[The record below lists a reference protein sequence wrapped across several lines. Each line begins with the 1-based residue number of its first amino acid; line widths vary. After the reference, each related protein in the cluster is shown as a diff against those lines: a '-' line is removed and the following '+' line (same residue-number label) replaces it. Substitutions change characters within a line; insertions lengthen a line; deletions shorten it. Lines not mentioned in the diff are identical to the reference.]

1 MESLKKV
8 KICLA
13 GNPNSGK
20 SSLFNNITGLRQHV
34 GNYPGITVE
43 KKEAFVTKN
52 GYELQIIDL
61 PGIYGLS
68 ASSEDEIVA
77 RNVLIEE
84 KPELV
89 IDVVDSSNLERNLYL
104 YAQLSEL
111 KIPVIIAMNMTDILE
126 NKGKKIDYKK
136 MEEKYN
142 VFAVPIVASKN
153 KGTEDLINKV
163 IDVLN
168 KKKEVKP
175 ISIDYG
181 KEINKEKDII
191 AQLISEDANMVLKYP
206 VNFLA
211 VELIKKEAYALEKVK
226 ESSNSSKIIEQVE
239 KSNKAIL
246 SLHNENLEA
255 VFADKIYDWIKVV
268 ISDVLEKNKAAKK
281 DISEAIDKIVLNKF
295 LSIPIFLGVMFLIFW
310 FTFTCS
316 GPVVGWFEAGIA
328 WLSEFAAGII
338 PEGNF
343 QSLVVDGIIG
353 GVGGVLGFF
362 PLIVFMFFAIAFF
375 EDTGYM
381 ARAVFIMD
389 RVMRKFG
396 LHGKSFASLLLAS
409 GGGCAVPAMMA
420 ARTID
425 NPKDRIT
432 TLLVTPFMICGAKLP
447 IFTLFIA
454 AFFSKSSTQATITLF
469 TFYLLSVCLALFSGW
484 VFKKTLF
491 KGEPGYFVMELPPYR
506 LPTLKGLILKMWERG
521 WMYLKKAGTI
531 ILLMSVLIWAGL
543 TFPQVDEEKL
553 AEQNLSEEEVAAAQ
567 MDQSYIGRLGNLI
580 EPIIKPIG
588 FDGKMGIALIAGLAA
603 KEVVVSTLGT
613 IYSMGETD
621 LEDDEA
627 VGSLADRIASD
638 SDWSPLKSIAFL
650 MFCLIYIPCI
660 VAVAVFYREAGSRI
674 KWLMVLLVWTTVL
687 GYLLSFIVYQGGR
700 LLGF

>member
-1 MESLKKV
+1 MSDLKSV

-13 GNPNSGK
+13 GNPNCGK

-34 GNYPGITVE
+34 GNYPGVTVE
-43 KKEAFVTKN
+43 KKEAFITRD

-61 PGIYGLS
+61 PGIYGLQ
-68 ASSEDEIVA
+68 ASSEDEVVA

-136 MEEKYN
+136 LEEKYN
-142 VFAVPIVASKN
+142 VVAVPIVASKN
-153 KGTEDLINKV
+153 KGTEELLNTV

-168 KKKEVKP
+168 KKKEIKSV
-175 ISIDYG
+175 SINYG
-181 KEINKEKDII
+181 KDI
-191 AQLISEDANMVLKYP
+191 
-206 VNFLA
+206 
-211 VELIKKEAYALEKVK
+211 EAERDSL
-226 ESSNSSKIIEQVE
+226 SKIIFEDSSLTVKYPTSWLALELVKKDSYAMEKIKPSVEYFKIKDQAE
-239 KSNKAIL
+239 KSNAKIL
-246 SLHNENLEA
+246 SLFNESIEA
-255 VFADKIYDWIKVV
+255 VFADKIYAWINSVV
-268 ISDVLEKNKAAKK
+268 DDVLSEAKAAKK
-281 DISEAIDKIVLNKF
+281 DVSEAIDKIVLNKF
-295 LSIPIFLGVMFLIFW
+295 WSVPIFLCVMFLIFW

-316 GPVVGWFEAGIA
+316 EPVVGWFEAAIE
-328 WLSEFAAGII
+328 WLSDFVSGII
-338 PEGNF
+338 PEGMF
-343 QSLVVDGIIG
+343 QSLIVDGIIG

-362 PLIVFMFFAIAFF
+362 PLIIFMFFAIAFF

-396 LHGKSFASLLLAS
+396 LHGKSFASLLIATN
-409 GGGCAVPAMMA
+409 GCAVPAMMST
-420 ARTID
+420 RTID

-447 IFTLFIA
+447 IFALFIA
-454 AFFSKSSTQATITLF
+454 AFFSASSSQATLTMF
-469 TFYLLSVCLALFSGW
+469 AFYLLSVILALFSGW

-491 KGEPGYFVMELPPYR
+491 KSEPGYFVMELPPYR
-506 LPTLKGLILKMWERG
+506 IPTIKGLLLKMWERG

-531 ILLMSVLIWAGL
+531 ILFMSVLIWAGM

-553 AEQNLSEEEVAAAQ
+553 AEQNLSEDEVAAVQ
-567 MDQSYIGRLGNLI
+567 MEQSYIGRLGNFI
-580 EPIIKPIG
+580 EPVIRPIG
-588 FDGKMGIALIAGLAA
+588 FNGKMGVALIAGLAA

-613 IYSMGETD
+613 MYSMGETD
-621 LEDDEA
+621 TEDDDA
-627 VGSLADRIASD
+627 VNSLAERIAADPS
-638 SDWSPLKSIAFL
+638 WSPLSSVAFL

-660 VAVAVFYREAGSRI
+660 VAIAVFYREAGSRI
-674 KWLMVLLVWTTVL
+674 KWLLVLFVWTTVL

>member
-13 GNPNSGK
+13 GNPNCGK

-34 GNYPGITVE
+34 GNYPGVTVE

-126 NKGKKIDYKK
+126 NKGQKIDYKK
-136 MEEKYN
+136 LEEKYN
-142 VFAVPIVASKN
+142 VVAVPIVASKN
-153 KGTEDLINKV
+153 KGTEELLKV
-163 IDVLN
+163 VTDVLS
-168 KKKEVKP
+168 KKKIIKSV
-175 ISIDYG
+175 SIDYG
-181 KEINKEKDII
+181 KEINKEKDTIC
-191 AQLISEDANMVLKYP
+191 QTISEDVNLVLKYP

-211 VELIKKEAYALEKVK
+211 VELIKKESYALEKIKKSPV
-226 ESSNSSKIIEQVE
+226 SSKIIEQVE
-239 KSNKAIL
+239 KSNKTIFD
-246 SLHNENLEA
+246 LHNENLEA
-255 VFADKIYDWIKVV
+255 VFADKIYDWIKIVV
-268 ISDVLEKNKAAKK
+268 SDVLSKSKSAKK
-281 DISEAIDKIVLNKF
+281 DFTETIDKIVLNKIW
-295 LSIPIFLGVMFLIFW
+295 SVPIFLLVMYIIFKFA
-310 FTFTCS
+310 FTVS
-316 GPVVGWFEAGIA
+316 EPIVGWFETGIE
-328 WLSEFAAGII
+328 WLSDFATGVLPEGII
-338 PEGNF
+338 
-343 QSLVVDGIIG
+343 QSLIVDGIIG

-362 PLIVFMFFAIAFF
+362 PQIICMFFAIAFF

-396 LHGKSFASLLLAS
+396 LHGKSFASLLIATN
-409 GGGCAVPAMMA
+409 GCAVPAMMA
-420 ARTID
+420 SRTID
-425 NPKDRIT
+425 NPKDRII

-447 IFTLFIA
+447 IFALFIA
-454 AFFSKSSTQATITLF
+454 AFFSKNSTQAANTMFI
-469 TFYLLSVCLALFSGW
+469 FYALSVVIALFSAW

-506 LPTLKGLILKMWERG
+506 VPTIKGLLLKMWERG
-521 WMYLKKAGTI
+521 WLYIKKAGTI

-553 AEQNLSEEEVAAAQ
+553 GEVSEEEVAAAQ
-567 MDQSYIGRLGNLI
+567 MDQSYIGRLGHFI
-580 EPIIKPIG
+580 EPVIKPIG

-621 LEDDEA
+621 VEDDEA
-627 VGSLADRIASD
+627 VNSLADKIASD
-638 SDWSPLKSIAFL
+638 PDWSPLKSVAFL
-650 MFCLIYIPCI
+650 MFCLIYVPCI
-660 VAVAVFYREAGSRI
+660 VAIAVFYREAGSRL
-674 KWLMVLLVWTTVL
+674 KWLIILFAWTTVL

>member
-1 MESLKKV
+1 MENIKKV

-13 GNPNSGK
+13 GNPNCGK
-20 SSLFNNITGLRQHV
+20 TSLFNNITGLRQHV
-34 GNYPGITVE
+34 GNYPGVTVE

-89 IDVVDSSNLERNLYL
+89 IDVIDSSNLERNLYL

-126 NKGKKIDYKK
+126 NKGQKIDYKK
-136 MEEKYN
+136 LEEKYN
-142 VFAVPIVASKN
+142 VVAVPIVASKN
-153 KGTEDLINKV
+153 KGTQELLNTV
-163 IDVLN
+163 TDVLS
-168 KKKEVKP
+168 KKKTVKP
-175 ISIDYG
+175 VSIDYG
-181 KEINKEKDII
+181 KEINKEKDTIC
-191 AQLISEDANMVLKYP
+191 QLISEDLNIVLKYP

-211 VELIKKEAYALEKVK
+211 VELIKKESYALEKIK
-226 ESSNSSKIIEQVE
+226 NSKDSAKIIEQVE
-239 KSNKAIL
+239 KSNKKIFDM
-246 SLHNENLEA
+246 HNESLEA

-268 ISDVLEKNKAAKK
+268 VSDVLSKSKTAKK
-281 DISEAIDKIVLNKF
+281 DFTEAIDKIVLNKI
-295 LSIPIFLGVMFLIFW
+295 LSVPIFLLVMYIIFKFA
-310 FTFTCS
+310 FTVS
-316 GPVVGWFEAGIA
+316 EPIVGWFEAGIG
-328 WLSEFAAGII
+328 WLSDFATGVI
-338 PEGNF
+338 PEGIF
-343 QSLVVDGIIG
+343 QSLIVDGIIA

-362 PLIVFMFFAIAFF
+362 PQIICMFFAIAFF

-396 LHGKSFASLLLAS
+396 LHGKSFASLLIATN
-409 GGGCAVPAMMA
+409 GCAVPAMMA
-420 ARTID
+420 SRTID
-425 NPKDRIT
+425 NPKDRII

-447 IFTLFIA
+447 IFALFIA
-454 AFFSKSSTQATITLF
+454 AFFSKNSTQAANTMFI
-469 TFYLLSVCLALFSGW
+469 FYALSVVIALFSAW

-506 LPTLKGLILKMWERG
+506 VPTIKGLLLKMWERG
-521 WMYLKKAGTI
+521 WLYIKKAGTI

-553 AEQNLSEEEVAAAQ
+553 GDVSEEEVAAAQ
-567 MDQSYIGRLGNLI
+567 MDQSYIGKLGHFI
-580 EPIIKPIG
+580 EPVIKPIG

-621 LEDDEA
+621 VEDDEA
-627 VGSLADRIASD
+627 VGSLADKIASD
-638 SDWSPLKSIAFL
+638 PDWSPLKSIAFL
-650 MFCLIYIPCI
+650 MFCLIYVPCI
-660 VAVAVFYREAGSRI
+660 VAIAVFYREAGSRL
-674 KWLMVLLVWTTVL
+674 KWLIILFAWTTVL

>member
-1 MESLKKV
+1 MENIKKV

-13 GNPNSGK
+13 GNPNCGK

-34 GNYPGITVE
+34 GNYPGVTVE
-43 KKEAFVTKN
+43 KKEAVVTKN
-52 GYELQIIDL
+52 GYELKIIDL

-68 ASSEDEIVA
+68 ASSEDEVVA

-84 KPELV
+84 KPELI

-126 NKGKKIDYKK
+126 NKGQKIDYKK
-136 MEEKYN
+136 LEEKYN
-142 VFAVPIVASKN
+142 VTAVPVVASKN
-153 KGTEDLINKV
+153 KGTQELLNV
-163 IDVLN
+163 VTDVLS
-168 KKKEVKP
+168 KKKSVTN

-181 KEINKEKDII
+181 KEINSEKEKISKLIYDDIE
-191 AQLISEDANMVLKYP
+191 LVKKYP

-211 VELIKKEAYALEKVK
+211 VELIKKETYALEKIK
-226 ESSNSSKIIEQVE
+226 EASNASKIVEQVE
-239 KSNKAIL
+239 QSNKAIFA
-246 SLHNENLEA
+246 LHNENLEA
-255 VFADKIYDWIKVV
+255 VFADKIYDWIKTVV
-268 ISDVLEKNKAAKK
+268 SDVLSKSKETKK
-281 DISEAIDKIVLNKF
+281 DMSEAIDKIVLNKF
-295 LSIPIFLGVMFLIFW
+295 WSVPIFLLVMYVIFQFA
-310 FTFTCS
+310 FTVS
-316 GPVVGWFEAGIA
+316 EPIVGWFETAIE
-328 WLSEFAAGII
+328 WLSDFAKGII

-343 QSLVVDGIIG
+343 QSLIVDGIIG

-362 PLIVFMFFAIAFF
+362 PQIICMFFAIAFF

-396 LHGKSFASLLLAS
+396 LHGKSFASLLIATN
-409 GGGCAVPAMMA
+409 GCAVPAMMST
-420 ARTID
+420 RTID
-425 NPKDRIT
+425 NPKDRII

-447 IFTLFIA
+447 IFALFIA
-454 AFFSKSSTQATITLF
+454 AFFSKSSSQAANTMFI
-469 TFYLLSVCLALFSGW
+469 FYALSICIALFSAY

-506 LPTLKGLILKMWERG
+506 VPTIKGLLLKMWERG
-521 WMYLKKAGTI
+521 WMYIKKAGTI

-553 AEQNLSEEEVAAAQ
+553 GEGLSEEQIAAAQ
-567 MDQSYIGRLGNLI
+567 MDQSYIGRLGHFI
-580 EPIIKPIG
+580 EPVIKPIG

-621 LEDDEA
+621 VEDDEA
-627 VGSLADRIASD
+627 VNSLADKIAQD
-638 SDWSPLKSIAFL
+638 SDWSPLKSVAFL
-650 MFCLIYIPCI
+650 MFCLIYVPCI
-660 VAVAVFYREAGSRI
+660 VAIAVFYREAGSRL
-674 KWLMVLLVWTTVL
+674 KWLIILFAWTTAL

>member
-1 MESLKKV
+1 MEKLKKV

-13 GNPNSGK
+13 GNPNCGK
-20 SSLFNNITGLRQHV
+20 SSLFNNLTGLRQHV
-34 GNYPGITVE
+34 GNYPGVTVE
-43 KKEAFVTKN
+43 KKEAFINKD

-104 YAQLSEL
+104 FAQLSEL

-126 NKGKKIDYKK
+126 NKGNQINYKK
-136 MEEKYN
+136 LEEKYN
-142 VFAVPIVASKN
+142 VVAVPIVASKN
-153 KGTEDLINKV
+153 KGTDKLLETV
-163 IDVLN
+163 ISVLN
-168 KKKEVKP
+168 KKKTVKP
-175 ISIDYG
+175 VSIDYG
-181 KEINKEKDII
+181 KEINNEKN
-191 AQLISEDANMVLKYP
+191 ALSKLISEDLNLVLKYP

-211 VELIKKEAYALEKVK
+211 VELIKKDSYALEKIK
-226 ESSNSSKIIEQVE
+226 ASTNYKKIIEQAE
-239 KSNKAIL
+239 KSNKAIFA
-246 SLHNENLEA
+246 LHNEPLEA

-268 ISDVLEKNKAAKK
+268 VSDVLSKSKEAKR

-295 LSIPIFLGVMFLIFW
+295 WSVPIFLLVMYVIFQFA
-310 FTFTCS
+310 FTVS
-316 GPVVGWFEAGIA
+316 EPIVGWFETAIE
-328 WLSEFAAGII
+328 WLSDFATGII
-338 PEGNF
+338 PEGIF
-343 QSLVVDGIIG
+343 QSLIVDGIIG

-362 PLIVFMFFAIAFF
+362 PQIICMFFAIAFF

-396 LHGKSFASLLLAS
+396 LHGKSFASLLIATN
-409 GGGCAVPAMMA
+409 GCAVPAMMST
-420 ARTID
+420 RTID
-425 NPKDRIT
+425 NPKDRII

-447 IFTLFIA
+447 IFALFIA
-454 AFFSKSSTQATITLF
+454 AFFSKSSTQAANTMFI
-469 TFYLLSVCLALFSGW
+469 FYALSVCIALFSAW

-491 KGEPGYFVMELPPYR
+491 KGDPGYFVMELPPYR
-506 LPTLKGLILKMWERG
+506 VPTLKGLLLKMWERG
-521 WMYLKKAGTI
+521 WMYIKKAGTI

-553 AEQNLSEEEVAAAQ
+553 GDVSEEEVAATQ
-567 MDQSYIGRLGNLI
+567 MDQSYIGRLGHLI
-580 EPIIKPIG
+580 EPVIKPIG

-621 LEDDEA
+621 VEDDEA
-627 VGSLADRIASD
+627 VNSLADKIASD
-638 SDWSPLKSIAFL
+638 PDWSPLKSVAFL
-650 MFCLIYIPCI
+650 MFCLIYVPCI
-660 VAVAVFYREAGSRI
+660 VAIAVFYREAGSRL
-674 KWLMVLLVWTTVL
+674 KWLIILFAWTTVL

>member
-1 MESLKKV
+1 MENIKKV

-13 GNPNSGK
+13 GNPNCGK

-34 GNYPGITVE
+34 GNYPGVTVE
-43 KKEAFVTKN
+43 KKEAFITKN

-111 KIPVIIAMNMTDILE
+111 KIPVIIAMNMTDILD
-126 NKGKKIDYKK
+126 NKGQKIDYKK
-136 MEEKYN
+136 LEEKYN
-142 VFAVPIVASKN
+142 VVAVPIVASKN
-153 KGTEDLINKV
+153 KGTEELLKV
-163 IDVLN
+163 VTDVLS
-168 KKKEVKP
+168 KKKTVRP
-175 ISIDYG
+175 VSIDYG
-181 KEINKEKDII
+181 KEINKEKDTIC
-191 AQLISEDANMVLKYP
+191 QLISEDLNLVLKYP

-211 VELIKKEAYALEKVK
+211 VELIKKESYAIEKIK
-226 ESSNSSKIIEQVE
+226 SSKDSAKIIEQVE
-239 KSNKAIL
+239 KSNKKIFD
-246 SLHNENLEA
+246 LHNENLEA
-255 VFADKIYDWIKVV
+255 IFADKIYDWIKVV
-268 ISDVLEKNKAAKK
+268 VSDVLSKSKEAKK
-281 DISEAIDKIVLNKF
+281 DFTEAIDKIVLNKF
-295 LSIPIFLGVMFLIFW
+295 WSVPIFLLVMYIIFKFA
-310 FTFTCS
+310 FTVS
-316 GPVVGWFEAGIA
+316 EPIVGWFEAGIE
-328 WLSEFAAGII
+328 WLSNFATGVI
-338 PEGNF
+338 PEGIF
-343 QSLVVDGIIG
+343 QSLIVDGIIA

-362 PLIVFMFFAIAFF
+362 PQIICMFFAIAFF

-396 LHGKSFASLLLAS
+396 LHGKSFASLLIATN
-409 GGGCAVPAMMA
+409 GCAVPAMMA
-420 ARTID
+420 SRTID
-425 NPKDRIT
+425 NPKDRII

-447 IFTLFIA
+447 IFALFIA
-454 AFFSKSSTQATITLF
+454 AFFSKNSTQAANTMFI
-469 TFYLLSVCLALFSGW
+469 FYALSIVIALFSAW

-506 LPTLKGLILKMWERG
+506 VPTIKGLLLKMWERG
-521 WMYLKKAGTI
+521 WLYIKKAGTI

-543 TFPQVDEEKL
+543 TFPKVDEEKL
-553 AEQNLSEEEVAAAQ
+553 GDISEEEVAAAQ
-567 MDQSYIGRLGNLI
+567 MDQSYIGKLGHFI
-580 EPIIKPIG
+580 EPVIKPIG

-621 LEDDEA
+621 VEDDEA
-627 VGSLADRIASD
+627 VNSLADKIASD
-638 SDWSPLKSIAFL
+638 PDWSPLKSVAFL
-650 MFCLIYIPCI
+650 MFCLIYVPCI
-660 VAVAVFYREAGSRI
+660 VAIAVFYREAGSRL
-674 KWLMVLLVWTTVL
+674 KWLIILFAWTTVL
-687 GYLLSFIVYQGGR
+687 GYLLSFIVYQGGK

>member
-1 MESLKKV
+1 MENIKKV

-13 GNPNSGK
+13 GNPNCGK

-34 GNYPGITVE
+34 GNYPGVTVE
-43 KKEAFVTKN
+43 KKEAVVTKN
-52 GYELQIIDL
+52 GYELKIIDL

-68 ASSEDEIVA
+68 ASSEDEVVA

-84 KPELV
+84 KPELI

-126 NKGKKIDYKK
+126 NKGQKIDYKK
-136 MEEKYN
+136 LEEKYN
-142 VFAVPIVASKN
+142 VTAVPVVASKN
-153 KGTEDLINKV
+153 KGTQELLNV
-163 IDVLN
+163 VTDVLS
-168 KKKEVKP
+168 KKKSVTN

-181 KEINKEKDII
+181 KEINSEKEKISKLIYDDIE
-191 AQLISEDANMVLKYP
+191 LVKKYP

-211 VELIKKEAYALEKVK
+211 VELIKKETYALEKIK
-226 ESSNSSKIIEQVE
+226 EASNASKIVEQVE
-239 KSNKAIL
+239 QSNKAIFA
-246 SLHNENLEA
+246 LHNENLEA
-255 VFADKIYDWIKVV
+255 VFADKIYDWIKTVV
-268 ISDVLEKNKAAKK
+268 SDVLSKSKETKK
-281 DISEAIDKIVLNKF
+281 DMSEAIDKIVLNKF
-295 LSIPIFLGVMFLIFW
+295 WSVPIFLLVMYVIFQFA
-310 FTFTCS
+310 FTVS
-316 GPVVGWFEAGIA
+316 EPIVGWFETAIE
-328 WLSEFAAGII
+328 WFSDFAKGII

-343 QSLVVDGIIG
+343 QSLIVDGIIG

-362 PLIVFMFFAIAFF
+362 PQIICMFFAIAFF

-396 LHGKSFASLLLAS
+396 LHGKSFASLLIATN
-409 GGGCAVPAMMA
+409 GCAVPAMMST
-420 ARTID
+420 RTID
-425 NPKDRIT
+425 NPKDRII

-447 IFTLFIA
+447 IFALFIA
-454 AFFSKSSTQATITLF
+454 AFFSKSSSQAANTMFI
-469 TFYLLSVCLALFSGW
+469 FYALSICIALFSAY

-506 LPTLKGLILKMWERG
+506 VPTIKGLLLKMWERG
-521 WMYLKKAGTI
+521 WMYIKKAGTI

-553 AEQNLSEEEVAAAQ
+553 GEGLSEEQIAAAQ
-567 MDQSYIGRLGNLI
+567 MDQSYIGRLGHFI
-580 EPIIKPIG
+580 EPVIKPIG

-621 LEDDEA
+621 VEDDEA
-627 VGSLADRIASD
+627 VNSLADKIAQD
-638 SDWSPLKSIAFL
+638 SDWSPLKSVAFL
-650 MFCLIYIPCI
+650 MFCLIYVPCI
-660 VAVAVFYREAGSRI
+660 VAIAVFYREAGSRL
-674 KWLMVLLVWTTVL
+674 KWLIILFAWTTAL

>member
-1 MESLKKV
+1 M
-8 KICLA
+8 A
-13 GNPNSGK
+13 GNPNCGK

-34 GNYPGITVE
+34 GNYPGVTVE

-52 GYELQIIDL
+52 GYERQIIDL

-126 NKGKKIDYKK
+126 NKGQKIDYKK
-136 MEEKYN
+136 LEEKYN
-142 VFAVPIVASKN
+142 VVAVPIVASKN
-153 KGTEDLINKV
+153 KGTEELLKV
-163 IDVLN
+163 VTDVLS
-168 KKKEVKP
+168 KKKIIKSV
-175 ISIDYG
+175 SIDYG
-181 KEINKEKDII
+181 KEINKEKDTIC
-191 AQLISEDANMVLKYP
+191 QTISEDVNLVLKYP

-211 VELIKKEAYALEKVK
+211 VELIKKESYALEKIKKSPV
-226 ESSNSSKIIEQVE
+226 SSKIIEQVE
-239 KSNKAIL
+239 KSNKAIFD
-246 SLHNENLEA
+246 LHNENLEA
-255 VFADKIYDWIKVV
+255 VFADKIYDWIKIVV
-268 ISDVLEKNKAAKK
+268 SDVLSKSKSAKK
-281 DISEAIDKIVLNKF
+281 DFTETIDKIVLNKIW
-295 LSIPIFLGVMFLIFW
+295 SVPIFLLVMYIIFKFA
-310 FTFTCS
+310 FTVS
-316 GPVVGWFEAGIA
+316 EPIVGWFETGIE
-328 WLSEFAAGII
+328 WLSDFATGVI
-338 PEGNF
+338 PGGVF
-343 QSLVVDGIIG
+343 QSLIVDGIIG

-362 PLIVFMFFAIAFF
+362 PQIICMFFAIAFF

-396 LHGKSFASLLLAS
+396 LHGKSFASLLIATN
-409 GGGCAVPAMMA
+409 GCAVPAMMA
-420 ARTID
+420 SRTID
-425 NPKDRIT
+425 NPKDRII

-447 IFTLFIA
+447 IFALFIA
-454 AFFSKSSTQATITLF
+454 AFFSKNSTQAANTMFI
-469 TFYLLSVCLALFSGW
+469 FYALSIVIALFSAW

-506 LPTLKGLILKMWERG
+506 VPTIKGLLLKMWERG
-521 WMYLKKAGTI
+521 WLYIKKAGTI

-543 TFPQVDEEKL
+543 TFPKVDEEML
-553 AEQNLSEEEVAAAQ
+553 GEVSEEEVAAAQ
-567 MDQSYIGRLGNLI
+567 MDQSYIGRLGHFI
-580 EPIIKPIG
+580 EPVIKPIG

-621 LEDDEA
+621 VEDEEA
-627 VGSLADRIASD
+627 VGSLADKIASD
-638 SDWSPLKSIAFL
+638 PDWSPLKSVAFL
-650 MFCLIYIPCI
+650 MFCLIYVPCI
-660 VAVAVFYREAGSRI
+660 VAIAVFYREAGSRL
-674 KWLMVLLVWTTVL
+674 KWLIILFAWTTVL
-687 GYLLSFIVYQGGR
+687 GYLLSFIVYQGGK

>member
-1 MESLKKV
+1 MDKLKKV

-13 GNPNSGK
+13 GNPNCGK

-34 GNYPGITVE
+34 GNYPGVTVE
-43 KKEAFVTKN
+43 KKEAFITKN

-68 ASSEDEIVA
+68 ASSEDEVVA

-126 NKGKKIDYKK
+126 NKGQKIDYKK
-136 MEEKYN
+136 LEEKYN
-142 VFAVPIVASKN
+142 IVAIPIVASKN
-153 KGTEDLINKV
+153 KGTDKLLDAV

-175 ISIDYG
+175 VSIDYG
-181 KEINKEKDII
+181 KEINTEKDII
-191 AQLISEDANMVLKYP
+191 TQLITEDVNLTAKYP
-206 VNFLA
+206 INFLA
-211 VELIKKEAYALEKVK
+211 VELIKKEAYALEKIK
-226 ESSNSSKIIEQVE
+226 ESSNAAKITEQIE
-239 KSNKAIL
+239 KSSNIIL
-246 SLHNENLEA
+246 NLYNENLEA
-255 VFADKIYDWIKVV
+255 VFADKIYDWIKTVV
-268 ISDVLEKNKAAKK
+268 SDVLSKSKTAKK
-281 DISEAIDKIVLNKF
+281 DMSEAIDKIVLNKF
-295 LSIPIFLGVMFLIFW
+295 WSVPIFLCVMFVIFW

-316 GPVVGWFEAGIA
+316 EPVVGWFEAGIE
-328 WLSEFAAGII
+328 WLSDFASNII
-338 PEGNF
+338 PEGMF
-343 QSLVVDGIIG
+343 QSLIVDGIIG

-362 PLIVFMFFAIAFF
+362 PLIIFMFFAIAFF

-389 RVMRKFG
+389 RIMRKFG
-396 LHGKSFASLLLAS
+396 LHGKSFASLLIATN
-409 GGGCAVPAMMA
+409 GCAVPAMMA
-420 ARTID
+420 SRTID

-447 IFTLFIA
+447 IFALFIA
-454 AFFSKSSTQATITLF
+454 AFFSKSSTQATMTMF
-469 TFYLLSVCLALFSGW
+469 SFYLLSVCLALFSGW

-506 LPTLKGLILKMWERG
+506 VPTIKGLLLKMWERG
-521 WMYLKKAGTI
+521 WMYIKKAGTI
-531 ILLMSVLIWAGL
+531 ILLVSVLIWAGL

-553 AEQNLSEEEVAAAQ
+553 GDVSEEEVAAVQ
-567 MDQSYIGRLGNLI
+567 MDQSYIGKLGHFI
-580 EPIIKPIG
+580 EPIVKPIG
-588 FDGKMGIALIAGLAA
+588 FDGKMGIALIAGVAA

-621 LEDDEA
+621 TEDDEA
-627 VGSLADRIASD
+627 VNSLAEKIASD
-638 SDWSPLKSIAFL
+638 PDWSPLKSIAFL
-650 MFCLIYIPCI
+650 MFCLIYVPCI
-660 VAVAVFYREAGSRI
+660 VAITVFYREAGSRM
-674 KWLMVLLVWTTVL
+674 KWLLILFIWTTCL
-687 GYLLSFIVYQGGR
+687 GYILSFIVYQGGK

>member
-1 MESLKKV
+1 MESIKKV

-13 GNPNSGK
+13 GNPNCGK
-20 SSLFNNITGLRQHV
+20 TSLFNNITGLRQHV
-34 GNYPGITVE
+34 GNYPGVTVE
-43 KKEAFVTKN
+43 KKEAFITKN
-52 GYELQIIDL
+52 GFELQIIDL

-126 NKGKKIDYKK
+126 KKGQKIDYKRL
-136 MEEKYN
+136 EEKYN
-142 VFAVPIVASKN
+142 IVAVPIVASKN
-153 KGTEDLINKV
+153 KGTQELLNTV
-163 IDVLN
+163 TDVLS
-168 KKKEVKP
+168 KKKTVKP
-175 ISIDYG
+175 VSIDYG
-181 KEINKEKDII
+181 KEINKEKD
-191 AQLISEDANMVLKYP
+191 AVCQVISEDLNLVLKYP

-211 VELIKKEAYALEKVK
+211 VELIKKEAYALEKIK
-226 ESSNSSKIIEQVE
+226 EAKNSSKIIEQVE
-239 KSNKAIL
+239 KSNGTIS
-246 SLHNENLEA
+246 SLFNENLEA

-268 ISDVLEKNKAAKK
+268 VSNILSKSKEAKK
-281 DISEAIDKIVLNKF
+281 DVSEAIDKVVLNKF
-295 LSIPIFLGVMFLIFW
+295 WSVPIFLLVMYVIFQFA
-310 FTFTCS
+310 FTVS
-316 GPVVGWFEAGIA
+316 EPIVGWFEAGIE
-328 WLSEFAAGII
+328 WLSDFATNLI

-343 QSLVVDGIIG
+343 QSLIVDGIIG

-362 PLIVFMFFAIAFF
+362 PQIVCMFFAIAFF

-396 LHGKSFASLLLAS
+396 LHGKSFASLLIATN
-409 GGGCAVPAMMA
+409 GCAVPAMMST
-420 ARTID
+420 RTID
-425 NPKDRIT
+425 NPKDRII

-447 IFTLFIA
+447 IFALFIA
-454 AFFSKSSTQATITLF
+454 AFFSKSSTQAANTMFI
-469 TFYLLSVCLALFSGW
+469 FYALSVVIALFSAW

-491 KGEPGYFVMELPPYR
+491 KGDPGYFVMELPPYR
-506 LPTLKGLILKMWERG
+506 VPTLKGLLLKMWERG

-531 ILLMSVLIWAGL
+531 ILLVSVLIWAGL

-553 AEQNLSEEEVAAAQ
+553 GEVSEEEVAAAQ
-567 MDQSYIGRLGNLI
+567 MDQSYIGRLGHFI

-603 KEVVVSTLGT
+603 KEVVVSTLG
-613 IYSMGETD
+613 IVYSMGETD
-621 LEDDEA
+621 VEDDEA
-627 VGSLADRIASD
+627 VNSLADKIASD
-638 SDWSPLKSIAFL
+638 PDWSPLKSVAFL
-650 MFCLIYIPCI
+650 MFCLIYVPCI
-660 VAVAVFYREAGSRI
+660 VAIAVFYREAGSRL
-674 KWLMVLLVWTTVL
+674 KWLIILFAWTTVL

>member
-1 MESLKKV
+1 MSDLKSV

-13 GNPNSGK
+13 GNPNCGK

-34 GNYPGITVE
+34 GNYPGVTVE
-43 KKEAFVTKN
+43 KKEAFITRD

-61 PGIYGLS
+61 PGIYGLQ
-68 ASSEDEIVA
+68 ASSEDEVVA

-104 YAQLSEL
+104 DAQLSEL

-136 MEEKYN
+136 LEEKYN
-142 VFAVPIVASKN
+142 VVAVPIVASKN
-153 KGTEDLINKV
+153 KGTEELLNTV

-168 KKKEVKP
+168 KKKEIKSV
-175 ISIDYG
+175 SINYG
-181 KEINKEKDII
+181 KDI
-191 AQLISEDANMVLKYP
+191 
-206 VNFLA
+206 
-211 VELIKKEAYALEKVK
+211 EAERDSL
-226 ESSNSSKIIEQVE
+226 SKIIFEDSSLTVKYPTSWLALELVKKDSYAMEKIKPSVEYFKIKDQAE
-239 KSNKAIL
+239 KSNAKIL
-246 SLHNENLEA
+246 SLFNESIEA
-255 VFADKIYDWIKVV
+255 VFADKIYAWINSVV
-268 ISDVLEKNKAAKK
+268 DDVLSEAKAAKK
-281 DISEAIDKIVLNKF
+281 DVSEAIDKIVLNKF
-295 LSIPIFLGVMFLIFW
+295 WSVPIFLCVMFLIFW

-316 GPVVGWFEAGIA
+316 EPVVGWFEAAIE
-328 WLSEFAAGII
+328 WLSDFVSGII
-338 PEGNF
+338 PEGMF
-343 QSLVVDGIIG
+343 QSLIVDGIIG

-362 PLIVFMFFAIAFF
+362 PLIIFMFFAIAFF

-396 LHGKSFASLLLAS
+396 LHGKSFASLLIATN
-409 GGGCAVPAMMA
+409 GCAVPAMMST
-420 ARTID
+420 RTID

-447 IFTLFIA
+447 IFALFIA
-454 AFFSKSSTQATITLF
+454 AFFSASSSQATLTMF
-469 TFYLLSVCLALFSGW
+469 AFYLLSVILALFSGW

-491 KGEPGYFVMELPPYR
+491 KSEPGYFVMELPPYR
-506 LPTLKGLILKMWERG
+506 IPTIKGLLLKMWERG

-531 ILLMSVLIWAGL
+531 ILFMSVLIWAGM

-553 AEQNLSEEEVAAAQ
+553 AEQNLSEDEVAAVQ
-567 MDQSYIGRLGNLI
+567 MEQSYIGRLGNFI
-580 EPIIKPIG
+580 EPVIRPIG
-588 FDGKMGIALIAGLAA
+588 FNGKMGVALIAGLAA

-613 IYSMGETD
+613 MYSMGETD
-621 LEDDEA
+621 TEDDDA
-627 VGSLADRIASD
+627 VNSLAERIAADPS
-638 SDWSPLKSIAFL
+638 WSPLSSVAFL

-660 VAVAVFYREAGSRI
+660 VAIAVFYREAGSRI
-674 KWLMVLLVWTTVL
+674 KWLLVLFVWTTVL

>member
-1 MESLKKV
+1 VEKLKKV

-13 GNPNSGK
+13 GNPNCGK

-34 GNYPGITVE
+34 GNYPGVTVE
-43 KKEAFVTKN
+43 KKEAVVTKN
-52 GYELQIIDL
+52 GYELKIIDL

-126 NKGKKIDYKK
+126 NKGQKIDYKK
-136 MEEKYN
+136 LEEKYN
-142 VFAVPIVASKN
+142 IVAVPIVASKN
-153 KGTEDLINKV
+153 KGTRELLNV
-163 IDVLN
+163 VTDVLS

-175 ISIDYG
+175 VSIDYG
-181 KEINKEKDII
+181 KEINNEKNII
-191 AQLISEDANMVLKYP
+191 TQLITEDVALVSKYP
-206 VNFLA
+206 INFLA
-211 VELIKKEAYALEKVK
+211 VELIKKEPYALEKIR
-226 ESSNSSKIIEQVE
+226 ESSLFSKISGQVE
-239 KSNKAIL
+239 RSYKQIY
-246 SLHNENLEA
+246 SLYNENLEA
-255 VFADKIYDWIKVV
+255 VFADKIYDWIKIVV
-268 ISDVLEKNKAAKK
+268 SDVLSKSKSVKK
-281 DISEAIDKIVLNKF
+281 DRTEAIDKIVLNKF
-295 LSIPIFLGVMFLIFW
+295 WSVPIFLLVMYVIFQFA
-310 FTFTCS
+310 FTVS
-316 GPVVGWFEAGIA
+316 EPIVGWFEAGIE
-328 WLSEFAAGII
+328 WLSDFATKLI

-343 QSLVVDGIIG
+343 QSLVVDGIIA

-362 PLIVFMFFAIAFF
+362 PQIICMFFAIAFF

-396 LHGKSFASLLLAS
+396 LHGKSFASLLIATN
-409 GGGCAVPAMMA
+409 GCAVPAMMST
-420 ARTID
+420 RTID
-425 NPKDRIT
+425 NPKDRII

-447 IFTLFIA
+447 IFALFIA
-454 AFFSKSSTQATITLF
+454 AFFSKSSSQAANTMFI
-469 TFYLLSVCLALFSGW
+469 FYALSVVIALFSAW

-506 LPTLKGLILKMWERG
+506 VPTLKGLLLKMWERG
-521 WMYLKKAGTI
+521 WMYIKKAGTI

-567 MDQSYIGRLGNLI
+567 MDQSYIGRLGHFI
-580 EPIIKPIG
+580 EPVIKPIG

-621 LEDDEA
+621 VEDDEA
-627 VGSLADRIASD
+627 VGSLADKIASD
-638 SDWSPLKSIAFL
+638 PDWSPLKSIAFL
-650 MFCLIYIPCI
+650 MFCLIYVPCI
-660 VAVAVFYREAGSRI
+660 VAIAVFYREAGSRL
-674 KWLMVLLVWTTVL
+674 KWLIILFAWTTVL

>member
-13 GNPNSGK
+13 GNPNCGK

-34 GNYPGITVE
+34 GNYPGVTVE

-126 NKGKKIDYKK
+126 NKGQKIDYKK
-136 MEEKYN
+136 LEEKYN
-142 VFAVPIVASKN
+142 VVAVPIVASKN
-153 KGTEDLINKV
+153 KGTEELLKV
-163 IDVLN
+163 VTDVLS
-168 KKKEVKP
+168 KKKTIKSV
-175 ISIDYG
+175 SIDYG
-181 KEINKEKDII
+181 KEINKEKDTICQI
-191 AQLISEDANMVLKYP
+191 ISEDVNLVLKYP

-211 VELIKKEAYALEKVK
+211 VELIKKESYALEKIRKSPV
-226 ESSNSSKIIEQVE
+226 SSKIIEQVE
-239 KSNKAIL
+239 KSNKIIFD
-246 SLHNENLEA
+246 LHNENLEA
-255 VFADKIYDWIKVV
+255 VFADKIYDWIKIVV
-268 ISDVLEKNKAAKK
+268 SDVLSKSKSVKK
-281 DISEAIDKIVLNKF
+281 DFTEAIDKIVLNKIW
-295 LSIPIFLGVMFLIFW
+295 SVPIFLLVMYIIFKFA
-310 FTFTCS
+310 FTVS
-316 GPVVGWFEAGIA
+316 EPIVGWFEAGIE
-328 WLSEFAAGII
+328 WLSDFATGVI
-338 PEGNF
+338 PEGIF
-343 QSLVVDGIIG
+343 QSLIVDGIIG

-362 PLIVFMFFAIAFF
+362 PQIICMFFAIAFF

-396 LHGKSFASLLLAS
+396 LHGKSFASLLIATN
-409 GGGCAVPAMMA
+409 GCAVPAMMA
-420 ARTID
+420 SRTID
-425 NPKDRIT
+425 NPKDRII

-447 IFTLFIA
+447 IFALFIA
-454 AFFSKSSTQATITLF
+454 AFFSKSSTQAANTMFI
-469 TFYLLSVCLALFSGW
+469 FYTLSVVIALFSAW

-506 LPTLKGLILKMWERG
+506 VPTIKGLLLKMWERG

-531 ILLMSVLIWAGL
+531 ILLMSIIIWAGL

-553 AEQNLSEEEVAAAQ
+553 GEVSEEEVAAAQ
-567 MDQSYIGRLGNLI
+567 MDQSYIGKLGHFI
-580 EPIIKPIG
+580 EPVIKPIG

-621 LEDDEA
+621 VEDDEA
-627 VGSLADRIASD
+627 VNSLADKIASD
-638 SDWSPLKSIAFL
+638 PDWSPLKSVAFL
-650 MFCLIYIPCI
+650 MFCLIYVPCI
-660 VAVAVFYREAGSRI
+660 VAIAVFYREAGSRL
-674 KWLMVLLVWTTVL
+674 KWLIILFAWTTVL

>member
-1 MESLKKV
+1 METKKA

-34 GNYPGITVE
+34 GNYPGVTVE
-43 KKEAFVTKN
+43 KKEAFITRG
-52 GYELQIIDL
+52 GYELRITDL

-68 ASSEDEIVA
+68 ASSEDEVVA

-126 NKGKKIDYKK
+126 DKGNSIDYAKL
-136 MEEKYN
+136 EEKYHIT
-142 VFAVPIVASKN
+142 AIPIVASKN
-153 KGTEDLINKV
+153 KGTEDL
-163 IDVLN
+163 LN
-168 KKKEVKP
+168 AVVEILDGRKKANPV
-175 ISIDYG
+175 SIDYG
-181 KEINKEKDII
+181 EKINSEKDKLCH
-191 AQLISEDANMVLKYP
+191 LINESGLAEKYP
-206 VNFLA
+206 AEFLA
-211 VELIKKEAYALEKVK
+211 VELLKKDKYTLEKAK
-226 ESSNSSKIIEQVE
+226 QAKNATELLEQAEKSSK
-239 KSNKAIL
+239 AIYDIY
-246 SLHNENLEA
+246 NEDLEA
-255 VFADKIYDWIKVV
+255 VFADRIYTWITG
-268 ISDVLEKNKAAKK
+268 ITGDVLTKNKAAKK
-281 DISEAIDKIVLNKF
+281 DRTEAIDRIVLNKIW
-295 LSIPIFLGVMFLIFW
+295 SVPIFLLVMYVIFQFA
-310 FTFTCS
+310 FTVS
-316 GPVVGWFEAGIA
+316 EPMVGWFESAIK
-328 WLSEFAAGII
+328 WLSDFATGIL
-338 PEGNF
+338 PEGIF
-343 QSLVVDGIIG
+343 RSLIVDGIIA

-362 PLIVFMFFAIAFF
+362 PQIICMFFAIAFF

-389 RVMRKFG
+389 RIMRKFG
-396 LHGKSFASLLLAS
+396 LHGKSFASLLIATN
-409 GGGCAVPAMMA
+409 GCAVPAMMS

-425 NPKDRIT
+425 NPKDRII

-454 AFFSKSSTQATITLF
+454 AFFSKSSTQAANTMFIFYTL
-469 TFYLLSVCLALFSGW
+469 SIIIALFSAW

-506 LPTLKGLILKMWERG
+506 MPTLKSLLLKMWERG

-531 ILLMSVLIWAGL
+531 ILAMSVLIWAGL
-543 TFPQVDEEKL
+543 TFPEADTSKL
-553 AEQNLSEEEVAAAQ
+553 GDISEEQAASVQ
-567 MDQSYIGRLGNLI
+567 MDQSYIGRAGRMI

-621 LEDDEA
+621 VEDEEA
-627 VGSLADRIASD
+627 VQSLAEKISSD
-638 SDWSPLKSIAFL
+638 PDWSALKSVSFL
-650 MFCLIYIPCI
+650 MFCLIYVPCI
-660 VAVAVFYREAGSRI
+660 VALAVFYREAGSRM
-674 KWLMVLLVWTTVL
+674 KWVAILFAWTTAL

-700 LLGF
+700 MLGF

>member
-13 GNPNSGK
+13 GNPNCGK

-34 GNYPGITVE
+34 GNYPGVTVE

-126 NKGKKIDYKK
+126 NKGQKIDYKK
-136 MEEKYN
+136 LEEKYN
-142 VFAVPIVASKN
+142 VVAVPIVASKN
-153 KGTEDLINKV
+153 KGTEELLKV
-163 IDVLN
+163 VTDVLS
-168 KKKEVKP
+168 KKKTIKSV
-175 ISIDYG
+175 SIDYG
-181 KEINKEKDII
+181 KEINKEKDTICQI
-191 AQLISEDANMVLKYP
+191 ISEDVNLVLKYP

-211 VELIKKEAYALEKVK
+211 VELIKKESYALEKIRKSPV
-226 ESSNSSKIIEQVE
+226 SSKIIEQVE
-239 KSNKAIL
+239 KSNKIIFD
-246 SLHNENLEA
+246 LHNENLEA
-255 VFADKIYDWIKVV
+255 VFADKIYDWIKIVV
-268 ISDVLEKNKAAKK
+268 SDVLSKSKSAKK
-281 DISEAIDKIVLNKF
+281 DFTEAIDKIVLNKIW
-295 LSIPIFLGVMFLIFW
+295 SVPIFLLVMYIIFKFA
-310 FTFTCS
+310 FTVS
-316 GPVVGWFEAGIA
+316 EPIVGWFEAGIK
-328 WLSEFAAGII
+328 WLSDFATGVI
-338 PEGNF
+338 PEGIF
-343 QSLVVDGIIG
+343 QSLIVDGIIG

-362 PLIVFMFFAIAFF
+362 PQIICMFFAIAFF

-396 LHGKSFASLLLAS
+396 LHGKSFASLLIATN
-409 GGGCAVPAMMA
+409 GCAVPAMMA
-420 ARTID
+420 SRTID
-425 NPKDRIT
+425 NPKDRII

-447 IFTLFIA
+447 IFALFIA
-454 AFFSKSSTQATITLF
+454 AFFSKSSTQAANTMFI
-469 TFYLLSVCLALFSGW
+469 FYTLSVVIALFSAW

-506 LPTLKGLILKMWERG
+506 VPTIKGLLLKMWERG

-531 ILLMSVLIWAGL
+531 ILLMSIIIWAGL

-553 AEQNLSEEEVAAAQ
+553 GEVSEEEVAAAQ
-567 MDQSYIGRLGNLI
+567 MDQSYIGKLGHFI
-580 EPIIKPIG
+580 EPVIKPIG

-621 LEDDEA
+621 VEDDEA
-627 VGSLADRIASD
+627 VNSLADKIASD
-638 SDWSPLKSIAFL
+638 PDWSPLKSVAFL
-650 MFCLIYIPCI
+650 MFCLIYVPCI
-660 VAVAVFYREAGSRI
+660 VAIAVFYREAGSRL
-674 KWLMVLLVWTTVL
+674 KWLIILFAWTTVL

>member
-13 GNPNSGK
+13 GNPNCGK

-34 GNYPGITVE
+34 GNYPGVTVE

-126 NKGKKIDYKK
+126 NKGQKIDYKK
-136 MEEKYN
+136 LEEKYN
-142 VFAVPIVASKN
+142 VVAVPIVASKN
-153 KGTEDLINKV
+153 KGTEELLKV
-163 IDVLN
+163 VTDVLS
-168 KKKEVKP
+168 KKKIIKSV
-175 ISIDYG
+175 SIDYG
-181 KEINKEKDII
+181 KEINKEKDTIC
-191 AQLISEDANMVLKYP
+191 QTISEDVNLVLKYP

-211 VELIKKEAYALEKVK
+211 VELIKKESYALEKIKKSPV
-226 ESSNSSKIIEQVE
+226 SSKIIEQVE
-239 KSNKAIL
+239 KSNKTIFD
-246 SLHNENLEA
+246 LHNENLEA
-255 VFADKIYDWIKVV
+255 VFADKIYDWIKIVV
-268 ISDVLEKNKAAKK
+268 SDVLSKSKSAKK
-281 DISEAIDKIVLNKF
+281 DFTETIDKIVLNKIW
-295 LSIPIFLGVMFLIFW
+295 SVPIFLLVMYIIFKFA
-310 FTFTCS
+310 FTVS
-316 GPVVGWFEAGIA
+316 EPIVGWFETGIG
-328 WLSEFAAGII
+328 WLSDFATGVI
-338 PEGNF
+338 PEGVF
-343 QSLVVDGIIG
+343 QSLIVDGIIG

-362 PLIVFMFFAIAFF
+362 PQIICMFFAIAFF

-396 LHGKSFASLLLAS
+396 LHGKSFASLLIATN
-409 GGGCAVPAMMA
+409 GCAVPAMMA
-420 ARTID
+420 SRTID
-425 NPKDRIT
+425 NPKDRII

-447 IFTLFIA
+447 IFALFIA
-454 AFFSKSSTQATITLF
+454 AFFSKNSTQAANTMFI
-469 TFYLLSVCLALFSGW
+469 FYALSVVIALFSAW

-506 LPTLKGLILKMWERG
+506 IPTIKGLLLKMWERG
-521 WMYLKKAGTI
+521 WLYIKKAGTI

-543 TFPQVDEEKL
+543 TFPKVNEEAL
-553 AEQNLSEEEVAAAQ
+553 GEVSEEEVAAAQ
-567 MDQSYIGRLGNLI
+567 MDQSYIGRLGHFI
-580 EPIIKPIG
+580 EPVIKPIG

-621 LEDDEA
+621 VEDDEA
-627 VGSLADRIASD
+627 VNSLADKIASD
-638 SDWSPLKSIAFL
+638 PDWSPLKSVAFL
-650 MFCLIYIPCI
+650 MFCLIYVPCI
-660 VAVAVFYREAGSRI
+660 VAIAVFYREAGSRL
-674 KWLMVLLVWTTVL
+674 KWLIILFAWTTVL
-687 GYLLSFIVYQGGR
+687 GYLLSFIVYQGGK

>member
-13 GNPNSGK
+13 GNPNCGK

-34 GNYPGITVE
+34 GNYPGVTVE

-126 NKGKKIDYKK
+126 NKGQKIDYKK
-136 MEEKYN
+136 LEEKYN
-142 VFAVPIVASKN
+142 VVAVPIVASKN
-153 KGTEDLINKV
+153 KGTEELLKV
-163 IDVLN
+163 VTDVLS
-168 KKKEVKP
+168 KKKTIKSV
-175 ISIDYG
+175 SIDYG
-181 KEINKEKDII
+181 KEINKEKDTICQI
-191 AQLISEDANMVLKYP
+191 ISEDVNLVLKYP

-211 VELIKKEAYALEKVK
+211 VELIKKESYALEKIRKSPV
-226 ESSNSSKIIEQVE
+226 SSKIIEQVE
-239 KSNKAIL
+239 KSNKIIFD
-246 SLHNENLEA
+246 LHNENLEA
-255 VFADKIYDWIKVV
+255 VFADKIYDWIKIVV
-268 ISDVLEKNKAAKK
+268 SDVLSKSKSVKK
-281 DISEAIDKIVLNKF
+281 DFTEAIDKIVLNKIW
-295 LSIPIFLGVMFLIFW
+295 SVPIFLLVMYIIFKFA
-310 FTFTCS
+310 FTVS
-316 GPVVGWFEAGIA
+316 EPIVGWFEAGIE
-328 WLSEFAAGII
+328 WLSDFATGVL
-338 PEGNF
+338 PEGIF
-343 QSLVVDGIIG
+343 QSLIVDGIIG

-362 PLIVFMFFAIAFF
+362 PQIICMFFAIAFF

-396 LHGKSFASLLLAS
+396 LHGKSFASLLIATN
-409 GGGCAVPAMMA
+409 GCAVPAMMA
-420 ARTID
+420 SRTID
-425 NPKDRIT
+425 NPKDRII

-447 IFTLFIA
+447 IFALFIA
-454 AFFSKSSTQATITLF
+454 AFFSKSSTQAANTMFI
-469 TFYLLSVCLALFSGW
+469 FYTLSVVIALFSAW

-506 LPTLKGLILKMWERG
+506 VPTIKGLLLKMWERG

-531 ILLMSVLIWAGL
+531 ILLMSIIIWAGL

-553 AEQNLSEEEVAAAQ
+553 GEVSEEEVAAAQ
-567 MDQSYIGRLGNLI
+567 MDQSYIGKLGHFI
-580 EPIIKPIG
+580 EPVIRPIG

-621 LEDDEA
+621 VEDDEA
-627 VGSLADRIASD
+627 VNSLADKIASD
-638 SDWSPLKSIAFL
+638 PDWSPLKSVAFL
-650 MFCLIYIPCI
+650 MFCLIYVPCI
-660 VAVAVFYREAGSRI
+660 VAIAVFYREAGSRL
-674 KWLMVLLVWTTVL
+674 KWLIILFAWTTVL

>member
-1 MESLKKV
+1 METKKA

-34 GNYPGITVE
+34 GNYPGVTVE
-43 KKEAFVTKN
+43 KKEAFITRG
-52 GYELQIIDL
+52 GYELRITDL

-68 ASSEDEIVA
+68 ASSEDEVVA

-126 NKGKKIDYKK
+126 DKGNSIDYTKL
-136 MEEKYN
+136 EEKYHIT
-142 VFAVPIVASKN
+142 AIPIVASKN
-153 KGTEDLINKV
+153 KGTEEL
-163 IDVLN
+163 LN
-168 KKKEVKP
+168 AVVEILDGRKKAHSV
-175 ISIDYG
+175 SIDYSE
-181 KEINKEKDII
+181 EINREKDKLCH
-191 AQLISEDANMVLKYP
+191 LINESGLAEKYP
-206 VNFLA
+206 AEFLA
-211 VELIKKEAYALEKVK
+211 VELLKKDKYALEKAK
-226 ESSNSSKIIEQVE
+226 QAKNATEILEQAEKSSK
-239 KSNKAIL
+239 AIYDIY
-246 SLHNENLEA
+246 NEDLEA
-255 VFADKIYDWIKVV
+255 VFADRIYTWITG
-268 ISDVLEKNKAAKK
+268 ITGDVLTKNKEAKK
-281 DISEAIDKIVLNKF
+281 DRTEAIDRIVLNKIW
-295 LSIPIFLGVMFLIFW
+295 SVPIFLLVMYVIFQFA
-310 FTFTCS
+310 FTVS
-316 GPVVGWFEAGIA
+316 EPMVGWFESAIKCLSDFATGI
-328 WLSEFAAGII
+328 L
-338 PEGNF
+338 PEGIF
-343 QSLVVDGIIG
+343 RSLSVDGIIA

-362 PLIVFMFFAIAFF
+362 PQIICMFFAIAFF

-389 RVMRKFG
+389 RIMRKFG
-396 LHGKSFASLLLAS
+396 LHGKSFASLLIATN
-409 GGGCAVPAMMA
+409 GCAVPAMMSS
-420 ARTID
+420 RTID
-425 NPKDRIT
+425 NPKDRII

-454 AFFSKSSTQATITLF
+454 AFFSKSSTQAANTMFIFYTL
-469 TFYLLSVCLALFSGW
+469 SIIIALFSAW

-506 LPTLKGLILKMWERG
+506 MPTLKSLLLKMWERG

-531 ILLMSVLIWAGL
+531 ILAMSVLIWAGL
-543 TFPQVDEEKL
+543 TFPEADTSKL
-553 AEQNLSEEEVAAAQ
+553 GDISEEQAASVQ
-567 MDQSYIGRLGNLI
+567 MDQSYIGRAGRMI

-621 LEDDEA
+621 VEDEEA
-627 VGSLADRIASD
+627 VQSLAEKISSD
-638 SDWSPLKSIAFL
+638 PDWSALKSVSFL
-650 MFCLIYIPCI
+650 MFCLIYVPCI
-660 VAVAVFYREAGSRI
+660 VALAVFYREAGSRM
-674 KWLMVLLVWTTVL
+674 KWVAILFAWTTAL

-700 LLGF
+700 MLGF

>member
-13 GNPNSGK
+13 GNPNCGK

-34 GNYPGITVE
+34 GNYPGVTVE

-126 NKGKKIDYKK
+126 NKGQKIDYKK
-136 MEEKYN
+136 LEEKYN
-142 VFAVPIVASKN
+142 VVAVPIVASKN
-153 KGTEDLINKV
+153 KGTEELLKV
-163 IDVLN
+163 VTDVLS
-168 KKKEVKP
+168 KKKTIKSV
-175 ISIDYG
+175 SIDYG
-181 KEINKEKDII
+181 KEINKEKDTICQI
-191 AQLISEDANMVLKYP
+191 ISEDVNLVLKYP

-211 VELIKKEAYALEKVK
+211 VELIKKESYALEKIKKSPV
-226 ESSNSSKIIEQVE
+226 SSKIIEQVE
-239 KSNKAIL
+239 KSNKTIFD
-246 SLHNENLEA
+246 LHNENLEA
-255 VFADKIYDWIKVV
+255 VFADKIYDWIKIVV
-268 ISDVLEKNKAAKK
+268 SDVLSKSKSAKK
-281 DISEAIDKIVLNKF
+281 DFTETIDKIVLNKIW
-295 LSIPIFLGVMFLIFW
+295 SVPIFLLVMYIIFKFA
-310 FTFTCS
+310 FTVS
-316 GPVVGWFEAGIA
+316 EPIVGWFEAGIE
-328 WLSEFAAGII
+328 WLSDFATGVI
-338 PEGNF
+338 PEGIF
-343 QSLVVDGIIG
+343 QSLIVDGIIG

-362 PLIVFMFFAIAFF
+362 PQIICMFFAIAFF

-396 LHGKSFASLLLAS
+396 LHGKSFASLLIATN
-409 GGGCAVPAMMA
+409 GCAVPAMMA
-420 ARTID
+420 SRTID
-425 NPKDRIT
+425 NPKDRII

-447 IFTLFIA
+447 IFALFIA
-454 AFFSKSSTQATITLF
+454 AFFSKNSTQAANTMFI
-469 TFYLLSVCLALFSGW
+469 FYALSVVIALFSAW

-506 LPTLKGLILKMWERG
+506 VPTIKGLLLKMWERG
-521 WMYLKKAGTI
+521 WLYIKKAGTI

-553 AEQNLSEEEVAAAQ
+553 GEVSEEEVAAAQ
-567 MDQSYIGRLGNLI
+567 MDQSYIGRLGHFI
-580 EPIIKPIG
+580 EPVIKPIG

-621 LEDDEA
+621 VEDDEA
-627 VGSLADRIASD
+627 VNSLADKIASD
-638 SDWSPLKSIAFL
+638 PDWSPLKSVAFL
-650 MFCLIYIPCI
+650 MFCLIYVPCI
-660 VAVAVFYREAGSRI
+660 VAITVFYREAGSRL
-674 KWLMVLLVWTTVL
+674 KWLIILFAWTTVL

>member
-13 GNPNSGK
+13 GNPNCGK

-34 GNYPGITVE
+34 GNYPGVTVE

-126 NKGKKIDYKK
+126 NKGQKIDYKK
-136 MEEKYN
+136 LEEKYN
-142 VFAVPIVASKN
+142 VVAVPIVASKN
-153 KGTEDLINKV
+153 KGTEELLKV
-163 IDVLN
+163 VTDVLS
-168 KKKEVKP
+168 KKKIIKSV
-175 ISIDYG
+175 SIDYG
-181 KEINKEKDII
+181 KEINKEKDTLCQI
-191 AQLISEDANMVLKYP
+191 ISEDVNLVLKYP

-211 VELIKKEAYALEKVK
+211 VELIKKESYALEKIKKSPV
-226 ESSNSSKIIEQVE
+226 SSKIIEQVE
-239 KSNKAIL
+239 KSNKTIFD
-246 SLHNENLEA
+246 LHNENLEA
-255 VFADKIYDWIKVV
+255 VFADKIYDWIKIVV
-268 ISDVLEKNKAAKK
+268 SDVLSKSKSAKK
-281 DISEAIDKIVLNKF
+281 DFTETIDKIVLNKIW
-295 LSIPIFLGVMFLIFW
+295 SVPIFLLVMYIIFKFA
-310 FTFTCS
+310 FTVS
-316 GPVVGWFEAGIA
+316 EPIVGWFETGIE
-328 WLSEFAAGII
+328 WLSDFATGVLPEGII
-338 PEGNF
+338 
-343 QSLVVDGIIG
+343 QSLIVDGIIG

-362 PLIVFMFFAIAFF
+362 PQIICMFFAIAFF

-396 LHGKSFASLLLAS
+396 LHGKSFASLLIATN
-409 GGGCAVPAMMA
+409 GCAVPAMMA
-420 ARTID
+420 SRTID
-425 NPKDRIT
+425 NPKDRII

-447 IFTLFIA
+447 IFALFIA
-454 AFFSKSSTQATITLF
+454 AFFSKNSTQAANTMFI
-469 TFYLLSVCLALFSGW
+469 FYALSVVIALFSAW

-506 LPTLKGLILKMWERG
+506 VPTIKGLLLKMWERG
-521 WMYLKKAGTI
+521 WLYIKKAGTI

-553 AEQNLSEEEVAAAQ
+553 GEVSEEEVAAAQ
-567 MDQSYIGRLGNLI
+567 MDQSYIGRLGHFI
-580 EPIIKPIG
+580 EPVIKPIG

-621 LEDDEA
+621 VEDEEA
-627 VGSLADRIASD
+627 VGSLADKIASD
-638 SDWSPLKSIAFL
+638 PDWSPLKSVAFL
-650 MFCLIYIPCI
+650 MFCLIYVPCI
-660 VAVAVFYREAGSRI
+660 VAIAVFYREAGSRL
-674 KWLMVLLVWTTVL
+674 KWLIILFAWTTVL

>member
-13 GNPNSGK
+13 GNPNCGK

-34 GNYPGITVE
+34 GNYPGVTVE

-126 NKGKKIDYKK
+126 NKDQKIDYKK
-136 MEEKYN
+136 LEEKYN
-142 VFAVPIVASKN
+142 VVAVPIVASKN
-153 KGTEDLINKV
+153 KGTEELLKV
-163 IDVLN
+163 VTDVLS
-168 KKKEVKP
+168 KKKTIKSV
-175 ISIDYG
+175 SIDYG
-181 KEINKEKDII
+181 KEINKEKDTICQI
-191 AQLISEDANMVLKYP
+191 ISEDVNLVLKYP

-211 VELIKKEAYALEKVK
+211 VELIKKESYALGKIKKSPV
-226 ESSNSSKIIEQVE
+226 SSKIIEQVE
-239 KSNKAIL
+239 KSNKTIFD
-246 SLHNENLEA
+246 LHNENLEA
-255 VFADKIYDWIKVV
+255 VFADKIYDWIKIVV
-268 ISDVLEKNKAAKK
+268 SDVLSKSKSAKK
-281 DISEAIDKIVLNKF
+281 DFTETIDKIVLNKIW
-295 LSIPIFLGVMFLIFW
+295 SVPIFLLVMYIIFKFA
-310 FTFTCS
+310 FTVS
-316 GPVVGWFEAGIA
+316 EPIVGWFETGIE
-328 WLSEFAAGII
+328 WLSDFATGVLPEGII
-338 PEGNF
+338 
-343 QSLVVDGIIG
+343 QSLIVDGIIG

-362 PLIVFMFFAIAFF
+362 PQIICMFFAIAFF

-396 LHGKSFASLLLAS
+396 LHGKSFASLLIATN
-409 GGGCAVPAMMA
+409 GCAVPAMMA
-420 ARTID
+420 SRTID
-425 NPKDRIT
+425 NPKDRII

-447 IFTLFIA
+447 IFALFIA
-454 AFFSKSSTQATITLF
+454 AFFSKNSTQAANTMFI
-469 TFYLLSVCLALFSGW
+469 FYALSVVIALFSAW

-506 LPTLKGLILKMWERG
+506 VPTIKGLLLKMWERG

-531 ILLMSVLIWAGL
+531 ILLMSIIIWAGL

-553 AEQNLSEEEVAAAQ
+553 GEVSEEEVAAAQ
-567 MDQSYIGRLGNLI
+567 MDQSYIGRLGHFI
-580 EPIIKPIG
+580 EPVIKPIG

-621 LEDDEA
+621 VEDDEA
-627 VGSLADRIASD
+627 VNSLADKIASD
-638 SDWSPLKSIAFL
+638 PDWSPLKSVAFL
-650 MFCLIYIPCI
+650 MFCLIYVPCI
-660 VAVAVFYREAGSRI
+660 VAIAVFYREAGSRL
-674 KWLMVLLVWTTVL
+674 KWLIILFAWTTVL

>member
-13 GNPNSGK
+13 GNPNCGK

-34 GNYPGITVE
+34 GNYPGVTVE

-126 NKGKKIDYKK
+126 NKGQKIDYKK
-136 MEEKYN
+136 LEEKYN
-142 VFAVPIVASKN
+142 VVAVPIVASKN
-153 KGTEDLINKV
+153 KGTEELLKV
-163 IDVLN
+163 VTDVLS
-168 KKKEVKP
+168 KKKTIKSV
-175 ISIDYG
+175 SIDYG
-181 KEINKEKDII
+181 KEINKEKDTICQI
-191 AQLISEDANMVLKYP
+191 ISEDVNLVLKYP

-211 VELIKKEAYALEKVK
+211 VELIKKESYALEKIRKSPV
-226 ESSNSSKIIEQVE
+226 SSKIIEQVE
-239 KSNKAIL
+239 KSNKIIFD
-246 SLHNENLEA
+246 LHNENLEA
-255 VFADKIYDWIKVV
+255 VFADKIYDWIKIVV
-268 ISDVLEKNKAAKK
+268 SDVLSKSKSVKK
-281 DISEAIDKIVLNKF
+281 DFTEAIDKIVLNKIW
-295 LSIPIFLGVMFLIFW
+295 SVPIFLLVMYIIFKFA
-310 FTFTCS
+310 FTVS
-316 GPVVGWFEAGIA
+316 EPIVGWFEAGIE
-328 WLSEFAAGII
+328 WLSDFATGVL
-338 PEGNF
+338 PEGIF
-343 QSLVVDGIIG
+343 QSLIVDGIIG

-362 PLIVFMFFAIAFF
+362 PQIICMFFAIAFF

-396 LHGKSFASLLLAS
+396 LHGKSFASLLIATN
-409 GGGCAVPAMMA
+409 GCAVPAMMA
-420 ARTID
+420 SRTID
-425 NPKDRIT
+425 NPKDRII

-447 IFTLFIA
+447 IFALFIA
-454 AFFSKSSTQATITLF
+454 AFFSKSSTQAANTMFI
-469 TFYLLSVCLALFSGW
+469 FYTLSVVIALFSAW

-506 LPTLKGLILKMWERG
+506 VPTIKGLLLKMWERG

-531 ILLMSVLIWAGL
+531 ILLMSIIIWAGL

-553 AEQNLSEEEVAAAQ
+553 GEVSEEEVAAAQ
-567 MDQSYIGRLGNLI
+567 MDQSYIGKLGHFI
-580 EPIIKPIG
+580 EPVIKPIG

-621 LEDDEA
+621 VEDDEA
-627 VGSLADRIASD
+627 VNSLADKIASD
-638 SDWSPLKSIAFL
+638 PDWSPLKSVAFL
-650 MFCLIYIPCI
+650 MFCLIYVPCI
-660 VAVAVFYREAGSRI
+660 VAIAVFYREAGSRL
-674 KWLMVLLVWTTVL
+674 KWLIILFAWTTVL

>member
-1 MESLKKV
+1 MENIKKV

-13 GNPNSGK
+13 GNPNCGK

-34 GNYPGITVE
+34 GNYPGVTVE

-111 KIPVIIAMNMTDILE
+111 KIPVVIAMNMTDILE
-126 NKGKKIDYKK
+126 NKGQKIDYKK
-136 MEEKYN
+136 LEEKYN
-142 VFAVPIVASKN
+142 VVAVPIVASKN
-153 KGTEDLINKV
+153 KGTEELLKV
-163 IDVLN
+163 VTDVLS
-168 KKKEVKP
+168 KKKTVKP
-175 ISIDYG
+175 VSIDYG
-181 KEINKEKDII
+181 KEINKEKDTIC
-191 AQLISEDANMVLKYP
+191 QLISEDLNLVLKYP

-211 VELIKKEAYALEKVK
+211 VELIKKESYAIEKIK
-226 ESSNSSKIIEQVE
+226 SSKDSAKIIEQVE
-239 KSNKAIL
+239 KSNKKIFD
-246 SLHNENLEA
+246 LHNENLEA

-268 ISDVLEKNKAAKK
+268 VSDVLSKSKEAKK
-281 DISEAIDKIVLNKF
+281 DFTEAIDKIVLNKF
-295 LSIPIFLGVMFLIFW
+295 WSVPIFLFVMYIIFKFA
-310 FTFTCS
+310 FTVS
-316 GPVVGWFEAGIA
+316 EPIVGWFEAGIE
-328 WLSEFAAGII
+328 WLSDFATGVI
-338 PEGNF
+338 PEGIF
-343 QSLVVDGIIG
+343 QSLIVDGIIA

-362 PLIVFMFFAIAFF
+362 PQIICMFFAIAFF

-396 LHGKSFASLLLAS
+396 LHGKSFASLLIATN
-409 GGGCAVPAMMA
+409 GCAVPAMMA
-420 ARTID
+420 SRTID
-425 NPKDRIT
+425 NPKDRII

-447 IFTLFIA
+447 IFALFIA
-454 AFFSKSSTQATITLF
+454 AFFSKNSTQAANTMFI
-469 TFYLLSVCLALFSGW
+469 FYALSIVIALFSAW

-506 LPTLKGLILKMWERG
+506 VPTIKGLLLKMWERG
-521 WMYLKKAGTI
+521 WLYIKKAGTI

-543 TFPQVDEEKL
+543 TFPKVDEEKL
-553 AEQNLSEEEVAAAQ
+553 GDISEEEVAAAQ
-567 MDQSYIGRLGNLI
+567 MDQSYIGKLGHFI
-580 EPIIKPIG
+580 EPVIKPIG

-621 LEDDEA
+621 VEDDEA
-627 VGSLADRIASD
+627 VNSLADKIASD
-638 SDWSPLKSIAFL
+638 PDWSPLKSVAFL
-650 MFCLIYIPCI
+650 MFCLIYVPCI
-660 VAVAVFYREAGSRI
+660 VAIAVFYREAGSRL
-674 KWLMVLLVWTTVL
+674 KWLIILFAWTTVL

>member
-13 GNPNSGK
+13 GNPNCGK

-34 GNYPGITVE
+34 GNYPGVTVE

-126 NKGKKIDYKK
+126 NKGQKIDYKK
-136 MEEKYN
+136 LEEKYN
-142 VFAVPIVASKN
+142 VVAVPIVASKN
-153 KGTEDLINKV
+153 KGTEELLKV
-163 IDVLN
+163 VTDVLS
-168 KKKEVKP
+168 KKKIIKSV
-175 ISIDYG
+175 SIDYG
-181 KEINKEKDII
+181 KEINKEKDTICQI
-191 AQLISEDANMVLKYP
+191 ISEDVNLVLKYP

-211 VELIKKEAYALEKVK
+211 VELIKKESYALEKIKKSPV
-226 ESSNSSKIIEQVE
+226 SSKIIEQVE
-239 KSNKAIL
+239 KSNKTIFD
-246 SLHNENLEA
+246 LHNENLEA
-255 VFADKIYDWIKVV
+255 VFADKIYDWIKIVV
-268 ISDVLEKNKAAKK
+268 NDVLSKSKSAKK
-281 DISEAIDKIVLNKF
+281 DFTETIDKIVLNKIW
-295 LSIPIFLGVMFLIFW
+295 SVPIFLLVMYIIFKFA
-310 FTFTCS
+310 FTVS
-316 GPVVGWFEAGIA
+316 EPIVGWFETGIE
-328 WLSEFAAGII
+328 WLSDFATGVL
-338 PEGNF
+338 PEGVI
-343 QSLVVDGIIG
+343 QSLIVDGIIG

-362 PLIVFMFFAIAFF
+362 PQIICMFFAIAFF

-396 LHGKSFASLLLAS
+396 LHGKSFASLLIATN
-409 GGGCAVPAMMA
+409 GCAVPAMMA
-420 ARTID
+420 SRTID
-425 NPKDRIT
+425 NPKDRII

-447 IFTLFIA
+447 IFALFIA
-454 AFFSKSSTQATITLF
+454 AFFSKNSTQAANTMFI
-469 TFYLLSVCLALFSGW
+469 FYALSVVIALFSAW

-506 LPTLKGLILKMWERG
+506 VPTIKGLLLKMWERG
-521 WMYLKKAGTI
+521 WLYIKKAGTI

-553 AEQNLSEEEVAAAQ
+553 GEVSEEEVAAVQ
-567 MDQSYIGRLGNLI
+567 MDQSYIGRLGHFI
-580 EPIIKPIG
+580 EPVIKPIG

-621 LEDDEA
+621 VEDDEA
-627 VGSLADRIASD
+627 VNSLADKIASD
-638 SDWSPLKSIAFL
+638 PDWSPLKSVAFL
-650 MFCLIYIPCI
+650 MFCLIYVPCI
-660 VAVAVFYREAGSRI
+660 VAIAVFYREAGSRL
-674 KWLMVLLVWTTVL
+674 KWLIILFAWTTVL

>member
-1 MESLKKV
+1 MENIKKV

-13 GNPNSGK
+13 GNPNCGK

-34 GNYPGITVE
+34 GNYPGVTVE
-43 KKEAFVTKN
+43 KKEAVVTKN
-52 GYELQIIDL
+52 GYELKIIDL

-68 ASSEDEIVA
+68 ASSEDEVVA

-84 KPELV
+84 KPELI

-126 NKGKKIDYKK
+126 NKGQKIDYKK
-136 MEEKYN
+136 LEEKYN
-142 VFAVPIVASKN
+142 VTAVPVVASKN
-153 KGTEDLINKV
+153 KGTQELLNV
-163 IDVLN
+163 VTDVLS
-168 KKKEVKP
+168 KKKSVTN

-181 KEINKEKDII
+181 KEINSEKEKISKLIYDDIE
-191 AQLISEDANMVLKYP
+191 LVKKYP

-211 VELIKKEAYALEKVK
+211 VELIKKETYALEKIK
-226 ESSNSSKIIEQVE
+226 EASNASKIVEQVE
-239 KSNKAIL
+239 QSNKAIFA
-246 SLHNENLEA
+246 LHNENLEA
-255 VFADKIYDWIKVV
+255 VFADKIYDWIKTVV
-268 ISDVLEKNKAAKK
+268 SDVLSKSKETKK

-295 LSIPIFLGVMFLIFW
+295 WSVPIFLLVMYVIFQFA
-310 FTFTCS
+310 FTVS
-316 GPVVGWFEAGIA
+316 EPIVGWFETAIE
-328 WLSEFAAGII
+328 WLSDFAKGII

-343 QSLVVDGIIG
+343 QSLIVDGIIG

-362 PLIVFMFFAIAFF
+362 PQIICMFFAIAFF

-396 LHGKSFASLLLAS
+396 LHGKSFASLLIATN
-409 GGGCAVPAMMA
+409 GCAVPAMMST
-420 ARTID
+420 RTID
-425 NPKDRIT
+425 NPKDRII

-447 IFTLFIA
+447 IFALFIA
-454 AFFSKSSTQATITLF
+454 AFFSKSSSQAANTMFI
-469 TFYLLSVCLALFSGW
+469 FYALSIVIALFSAW

-506 LPTLKGLILKMWERG
+506 VPTIKGLLLKMWERG

-531 ILLMSVLIWAGL
+531 ILLVSVLIWAGL

-553 AEQNLSEEEVAAAQ
+553 GEISEEEVAAAQ
-567 MDQSYIGRLGNLI
+567 MDQSYIGRLGHFI
-580 EPIIKPIG
+580 EPIIRPIG

-603 KEVVVSTLGT
+603 KEVVVSTLGI

-621 LEDDEA
+621 VEDEEA
-627 VGSLADRIASD
+627 VNSLADKISSD
-638 SDWSPLKSIAFL
+638 PDWSPLKSIAFL
-650 MFCLIYIPCI
+650 MFCLIYVPCI
-660 VAVAVFYREAGSRI
+660 VATTVFYREAGSRL
-674 KWLMVLLVWTTVL
+674 KWLIILFAWTTAL

>member
-1 MESLKKV
+1 VESIKKV

-13 GNPNSGK
+13 GNPNCGK
-20 SSLFNNITGLRQHV
+20 TSLFNNITGLRQHV
-34 GNYPGITVE
+34 GNYPGVTVE
-43 KKEAFVTKN
+43 KKEAFITKN
-52 GYELQIIDL
+52 GFELQIIDL

-126 NKGKKIDYKK
+126 KKGQKIDYKRL
-136 MEEKYN
+136 EEKYN
-142 VFAVPIVASKN
+142 IVAVPIVASKN
-153 KGTEDLINKV
+153 KGTQELLNTV
-163 IDVLN
+163 TDVLS
-168 KKKEVKP
+168 KKKTVKP
-175 ISIDYG
+175 VSIDYG
-181 KEINKEKDII
+181 KEINKEKD
-191 AQLISEDANMVLKYP
+191 AVCQVISEDLNLVLKYP

-211 VELIKKEAYALEKVK
+211 VELIKKEAYALEKIK
-226 ESSNSSKIIEQVE
+226 EAKNSSKIIEQVE
-239 KSNKAIL
+239 KSNGTIS
-246 SLHNENLEA
+246 SLFNENLEA

-268 ISDVLEKNKAAKK
+268 VSNILSKSKEAKK
-281 DISEAIDKIVLNKF
+281 DVSEAIDKVVLNKF
-295 LSIPIFLGVMFLIFW
+295 WSVPIFLLVMYVIFQFA
-310 FTFTCS
+310 FTVS
-316 GPVVGWFEAGIA
+316 EPIVGWFEAGIE
-328 WLSEFAAGII
+328 WLSDFATNLI

-343 QSLVVDGIIG
+343 QSLIVDGIIG

-362 PLIVFMFFAIAFF
+362 PQIVCMFFAIAFF

-396 LHGKSFASLLLAS
+396 LHGKSFASLLIATN
-409 GGGCAVPAMMA
+409 GCAVPAMMST
-420 ARTID
+420 RTID
-425 NPKDRIT
+425 NPKDRII

-447 IFTLFIA
+447 IFALFIA
-454 AFFSKSSTQATITLF
+454 AFFSKSSTQAANTMFI
-469 TFYLLSVCLALFSGW
+469 FYALSVVIALFSAW

-491 KGEPGYFVMELPPYR
+491 KGDPGYFVMELPPYR
-506 LPTLKGLILKMWERG
+506 VPTLKGLLLKMWERG

-531 ILLMSVLIWAGL
+531 ILLVSVLIWAGL

-553 AEQNLSEEEVAAAQ
+553 GEVSEEEVAAAQ
-567 MDQSYIGRLGNLI
+567 MDQSYIGRLGHFI

-603 KEVVVSTLGT
+603 KEVVVSTLG
-613 IYSMGETD
+613 IVYSMGETD
-621 LEDDEA
+621 VEDDEA
-627 VGSLADRIASD
+627 VNSLADKIASD
-638 SDWSPLKSIAFL
+638 PDWSPLKSVAFL
-650 MFCLIYIPCI
+650 MFCLIYVPCI
-660 VAVAVFYREAGSRI
+660 VAIAVFYREAGSRL
-674 KWLMVLLVWTTVL
+674 KWLIILFAWTTVL